1 MKNIILA
8 SQSPRRKELLALLDL
23 KFTVEIKAVDEVYP
37 DNLNYT
43 EVAEYLAKL
52 KASAFK
58 NIENDQLIITADT
71 VVVLEGR
78 ILGKPKDKT
87 EAIRMLESLSSK
99 SHQVITG
106 VCLTSLDKQISFS
119 STTKVI
125 FKKLSSLEIEY
136 YIEHYKPYDK
146 AGSYGIQEWIG
157 AIGITKIEGSYFNVV
172 GLPIQ
177 ELNEQLKEFTY
188 SPKYA

>member
-23 KFTVEIKAVDEVYP
+23 KFTIEIKAVDEVYP

-43 EVAEYLAKL
+43 QVAEYLAKL

-87 EAIRMLESLSSK
+87 EAIRMLESLSPNLDAYVMHVK
-99 SHQVITG
+99 SSVDQA
-106 VCLTSLDKQISFS
+106 LDMTQNHLEQYLLPWKGEATRDIHTLLSG
-119 STTKVI
+119 STTKANEAVSQALHWVSE
-125 FKKLSSLEIEY
+125 LSSMYRQSI
-136 YIEHYKPYDK
+136 
-146 AGSYGIQEWIG
+146 
-157 AIGITKIEGSYFNVV
+157 
-172 GLPIQ
+172 
-177 ELNEQLKEFTY
+177 
-188 SPKYA
+188 